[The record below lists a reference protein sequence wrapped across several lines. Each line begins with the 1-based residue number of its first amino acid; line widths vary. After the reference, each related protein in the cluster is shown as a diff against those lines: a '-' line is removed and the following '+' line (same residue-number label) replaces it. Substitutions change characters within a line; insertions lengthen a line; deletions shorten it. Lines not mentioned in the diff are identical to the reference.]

1 MACALLHVQ
10 QILRSLR
17 NPLIKMGEQVKLLR
31 KENQDLKKQLSEIQT
46 NLISIQKEVNYE
58 KQHGAG
64 KKQRTWSH
72 TPSLTI
78 AQPDTKPNENDVQF
92 LSNEYDEL
100 SKRLANLEAQV
111 SEIARKTESISKA
124 VDDIQLYSYQYNLKL
139 VGVPQTDPDEK
150 TSDTV
155 DLCLKVFSGI
165 GADVSASDIDIAHR
179 VPTRNQNGR
188 RRQASQLLSNPPI
201 ICKFTRRIIRD
212 DVLSKRRNSNR
223 LLPANFGLQS
233 ENDMRISIF
242 SHLTPR
248 LQELLYL
255 AKSFKEQGS
264 YKYCWAKD
272 TAVFLRKS
280 DSSRVIRL
288 NTVQDLEQLRH
299 SEAGGAASNQTASDS
314 AQS

>member
-1 MACALLHVQ
+1 
-10 QILRSLR
+10 
-17 NPLIKMGEQVKLLR
+17 MGEQVKLLR
-31 KENQDLKKQLSEIQT
+31 KENEDLKKQLSEIQT
-46 NLISIQKEVNYE
+46 NLVSIQKEDNYE

-64 KKQRTWSH
+64 KKQRTWSQM
-72 TPSLTI
+72 PSLRI

-92 LSNEYDEL
+92 LSNEYDDL
-100 SKRLANLEAQV
+100 LKRLTNLEAQV

-124 VDDIQLYSYQYNLKL
+124 IDDIQLYSYQYNLKL

-150 TSDTV
+150 ASNTV

-188 RRQASQLLSNPPI
+188 RRQASQSLTNPPI

-223 LLPANFGLQS
+223 LLPTYFGLQS
-233 ENDMRISIF
+233 GNDMKISIL
-242 SHLTPR
+242 SHFTPR

-255 AKSFKEQGS
+255 AKSFKEQGN

-288 NTVQDLEQLRH
+288 NTVQDLEELCQ
-299 SEAGGAASNQTASDS
+299 SKAGGAARNETVFDS

>member
-1 MACALLHVQ
+1 M
-10 QILRSLR
+10 
-17 NPLIKMGEQVKLLR
+17 KLFR
-31 KENQDLKKQLSEIQT
+31 KENQDWKKQLSEIQT

-124 VDDIQLYSYQYNLKL
+124 VDDIQLYSYQCNLKL

-165 GADVSASDIDIAHR
+165 GADVSASDIDIAYR
-179 VPTRNQNGR
+179 APTRNQNGR
-188 RRQASQLLSNPPI
+188 RRQASQLLSNPSI

-212 DVLSKRRNSNR
+212 DVLSKRRKSNR
-223 LLPANFGLQS
+223 LLPVNFGLQS
-233 ENDMRISIF
+233 ENDMHMRISIF

-255 AKSFKEQGS
+255 AKTFKEQGS

-299 SEAGGAASNQTASDS
+299 SEAGGATSNQTASDS

>member
-1 MACALLHVQ
+1 M
-10 QILRSLR
+10 
-17 NPLIKMGEQVKLLR
+17 
-31 KENQDLKKQLSEIQT
+31 
-46 NLISIQKEVNYE
+46 
-58 KQHGAG
+58 
-64 KKQRTWSH
+64 
-72 TPSLTI
+72 I
-78 AQPDTKPNENDVQF
+78 AQPDKRPNENDVQF

-100 SKRLANLEAQV
+100 SKRLATLEAQV

-124 VDDIQLYSYQYNLKL
+124 IDDIQLYSYQYNLKL
-139 VGVPQTDPDEK
+139 VEVPQTDPDEK
-150 TSDTV
+150 TSNTV

-165 GADVSASDIDIAHR
+165 GADVSTSDIDIAHR

-188 RRQASQLLSNPPI
+188 RRQASQLFSNPPI

-223 LLPANFGLQS
+223 LLPTNFGLQS
-233 ENDMRISIF
+233 ENMRISIF
-242 SHLTPR
+242 SHLTPG

-255 AKSFKEQGS
+255 AKSSVKEQGS
-264 YKYCWAKD
+264 YKFCWAKD
-272 TAVFLRKS
+272 TALFLRKS

-288 NTVQDLEQLRH
+288 NTVQDLDQLRH